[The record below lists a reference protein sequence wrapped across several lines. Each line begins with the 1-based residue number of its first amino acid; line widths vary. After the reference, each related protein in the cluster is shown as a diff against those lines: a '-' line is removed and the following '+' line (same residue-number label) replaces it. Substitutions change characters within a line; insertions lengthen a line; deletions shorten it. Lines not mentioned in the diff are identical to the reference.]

1 MLPYHTRPACPA
13 EYVPLLF
20 STFFSQKR
28 AGQAKFFQ
36 NIFLTNIIFSI
47 DYLYLHQQ
55 SLHQTYVLI
64 AL

>member
-36 NIFLTNIIFSI
+36 NIFYIHWLFDAKPLVASGKPLN
-47 DYLYLHQQ
+47 LHFG
-55 SLHQTYVLI
+55 YG
-64 AL
+64 

>member
-36 NIFLTNIIFSI
+36 NIFFTGAN
-47 DYLYLHQQ
+47 HG
-55 SLHQTYVLI
+55 
-64 AL
+64 

>member
-20 STFFSQKR
+20 STFFVQKR

-36 NIFLTNIIFSI
+36 NIFLTGAN
-47 DYLYLHQQ
+47 HG
-55 SLHQTYVLI
+55 
-64 AL
+64 